1 MTKAYGG
8 LLVDGIDVSTLLPK
22 KNGLVDLTSMV
33 NDQFAKVTINGED
46 PVVVPTATWKNRFE
60 MLYKPFGGTPKLVV
74 YFNEYGE
81 LRVFPAN
88 FNTTAVRI
96 YVQHLS
102 TDTAHT
108 GNILEVCD
116 NPVDRNVLFAIDSA
130 GNITGT
136 NFGPQN
142 QVSTT
147 APTDHNRVWINIS

>member
-8 LLVDGIDVSTLLPK
+8 LVVDGIDVSALLPQ
-22 KNGLVDLTSMV
+22 KNGAVNLTDMV
-33 NDQFAKVTINGED
+33 NDQFAKVTITGEN
-46 PVVVPTATWKNRFE
+46 PATVPTAGWKNRFE
-60 MLYKPFGGTPKLVV
+60 MLFKPFGGTPKLVV
-74 YFNEYGE
+74 YLNEYGE

-88 FNTTAVRI
+88 PNTVAVRI

-116 NPVDRNVLFAIDSA
+116 NPVDRNILFAIDSL

-142 QVSTT
+142 QVGTT
-147 APTDHNRVWINIS
+147 APTDHSRVWINIS